1 MTKRARPT
9 AMQYKKG
16 HVMPRFMIRARYS
29 QESFKGLISE
39 PGNRRVESAK
49 IYAEVGAKLIDF
61 YFDLSAS
68 ESIAI
73 VDAELEQLRVL
84 KIYGMASGAFLES
97 VQSELITAEE
107 LENLS
112 QAAGTVGSGY
122 SPPNRDEI
130 DRMLLEE

>member
-1 MTKRARPT
+1 
-9 AMQYKKG
+9 
-16 HVMPRFMIRARYS
+16 MIDY
-29 QESFKGLISE
+29 
-39 PGNRRVESAK
+39 
-49 IYAEVGAKLIDF
+49 

-107 LENLS
+107 LEKLS
-112 QAAGTVGSGY
+112 RSAGTVGSEY

-130 DRMLLEE
+130 DRMLLDE

>member
-1 MTKRARPT
+1 ML
-9 AMQYKKG
+9 
-16 HVMPRFMIRARYS
+16 RARYS
-29 QESFKGLISE
+29 QESFKGLIAE
-39 PGNRRVESAK
+39 LGNRRTESEK
-49 IYAEVGAKLIDF
+49 LYAGVGAKLIDY

-84 KIYGMASGAFLES
+84 KIYGMASSAFLES

-107 LENLS
+107 LEKLS
-112 QAAGTVGSGY
+112 RSAGTVGSEY

-130 DRMLLEE
+130 DRMLLDE

>member
-1 MTKRARPT
+1 MTKRAPYCDAVLEGT
-9 AMQYKKG
+9 CQ
-16 HVMPRFMIRARYS
+16 PRFMIRARYS

-39 PGNRRVESAK
+39 PGNRRVESEK
-49 IYAEVGAKLIDF
+49 IYAEVGARLVDF

-130 DRMLLEE
+130 DRMLLDE

>member
-1 MTKRARPT
+1 
-9 AMQYKKG
+9 
-16 HVMPRFMIRARYS
+16 MPKFMLRARYS
-29 QESFKGLISE
+29 QESFKGLIAE
-39 PGNRRVESAK
+39 PGNRRIESEK
-49 IYAEVGAKLIDF
+49 LYAEVGAKLIDY

-107 LENLS
+107 LEKLS
-112 QAAGTVGSGY
+112 RSAGTVGSEY
-122 SPPNRDEI
+122 SPPNQDEI
-130 DRMLLEE
+130 DRMLLED

>member
-1 MTKRARPT
+1 
-9 AMQYKKG
+9 
-16 HVMPRFMIRARYS
+16 MIRARYS

-39 PGNRRVESAK
+39 PGNRRVESEK
-49 IYAEVGAKLIDF
+49 LYAEVGAKLVDF

-130 DRMLLEE
+130 DRILLDE

>member
-1 MTKRARPT
+1 MK
-9 AMQYKKG
+9 YKKG
-16 HVMPRFMIRARYS
+16 NVMPRFMIRARYS

-39 PGNRRVESAK
+39 PGNRRVESEK
-49 IYAEVGAKLIDF
+49 LYAEVGAKLVDF

-73 VDAELEQLRVL
+73 VDADLEQLRVL

-130 DRMLLEE
+130 DRILLDE